1 MWAYVP
7 EREGGIHD
15 GGQKDHSGLFAGVTE
30 PGLYGVLMPLKKPL
44 ADRVGEY
51 DETLAVFEATYP
63 GHDLYD
69 LRSLAAGRANYNG
82 WANRRMVGFYERYVR
97 TIFARYKDKV
107 KYWLTF
113 NEINSILG
121 SPFMSGGICTP
132 KNQLTKQDLYQV
144 CHHELVASALATQ
157 IAHEMMPGAMVG
169 CMLLSMPV
177 YPLTPAPDDVLACM
191 REGHKND
198 FFGDVQIRGRYPGY
212 MLRYFRE
219 NGIQIHMEPGDE
231 ELLQNTVDF
240 VSFSYYMSVC
250 GTVDPNQEAGP
261 GNILGGVPNPHL
273 KAGELGWQIDPQ
285 GLRYALNRYYDRY
298 QKPLFI
304 VENGLGAADKLV
316 SASLAQLKKRYGLI
330 YVDRNDDGTGTLARY
345 KKKSFHWYGEVIRAN
360 GASLDRSQEKEQM

>member
-1 MWAYVP
+1 MTVVKKITPAFTKNFLKPMLISNLGLGAACVAV
-7 EREGGIHD
+7 GFKSKNGNLK
-15 GGQKDHSGLFAGVTE
+15 QLGLFAGVTE

-113 NEINSILG
+113 NEINSILE

-132 KNQLTKQDLYQV
+132 KNQLTKQDLYQA

-240 VSFSYYMSVC
+240 VSFGIVRSSAP
-250 GTVDPNQEAGP
+250 TGP
-261 GNILGGVPNPHL
+261 VWTDHRKRSRCNGF
-273 KAGELGWQIDPQ
+273 
-285 GLRYALNRYYDRY
+285 LR
-298 QKPLFI
+298 LFK
-304 VENGLGAADKLV
+304 G
-316 SASLAQLKKRYGLI
+316 KR
-330 YVDRNDDGTGTLARY
+330 R
-345 KKKSFHWYGEVIRAN
+345 
-360 GASLDRSQEKEQM
+360 